1 MLYYPDGRSSFARY
15 IRAGLSFEPDISR
28 RDDASPNRFSL
39 HRQICSL
46 ILKSALDGRGAD
58 RKIDCSAD
66 ILLTADFP
74 GRELRIREAIRATAR
89 IDICFDPT
97 DFGADPGRPLELSP
111 EQALREIIENE
122 VDRAWGPFRLDAFV
136 DDVRELARCLHLL
149 THWDGRS
156 VVEIIQVMQE
166 LEPLVV
172 RHGHDVADFVSLYK
186 PPLLPF
192 AALKLYENGKQY
204 WDEFLDQ
211 RKLSVPLPGGA
222 WPADLPSE
230 NVLLFDTTGRTL
242 VVDEWGRLAV
252 GAAVTERLE
261 RSSRRTGAAQSVMDG
276 VA

>member
-15 IRAGLSFEPDISR
+15 IRVGLSFEPDISR
-28 RDDASPNRFSL
+28 RDDESPNRFSL

-46 ILKSALDGRGAD
+46 LLKSALDGRGAD

-74 GRELRIREAIRATAR
+74 GRELRVREAIRATAR

-122 VDRAWGPFRLDAFV
+122 VDRAWGPYRLDAFV

-149 THWDGRS
+149 AHWDGRS

-172 RHGHDVADFVSLYK
+172 RHGHDVADFVSLYR
-186 PPLLPF
+186 PSLPF
-192 AALKLYENGKQY
+192 AALKVDENGRQY

-211 RKLSVPLPGGA
+211 RKLSVPLPEGV
-222 WPADLPSE
+222 WPADLPGE
-230 NVLLFDTTGRTL
+230 DVLLFDAAGRTL
-242 VVDEWGRLAV
+242 IVDDWGRLAV
-252 GAAVTERLE
+252 GATVTERLQ
-261 RSSRRTGAAQSVMDG
+261 RSTQRAGAAQL
-276 VA
+276 VADNVA

>member
-1 MLYYPDGRSSFARY
+1 
-15 IRAGLSFEPDISR
+15 
-28 RDDASPNRFSL
+28 
-39 HRQICSL
+39 
-46 ILKSALDGRGAD
+46 
-58 RKIDCSAD
+58 
-66 ILLTADFP
+66 
-74 GRELRIREAIRATAR
+74 
-89 IDICFDPT
+89 
-97 DFGADPGRPLELSP
+97 LSP

-122 VDRAWGPFRLDAFV
+122 VDRAWRPYRLDAFV

-172 RHGHDVADFVSLYK
+172 RHGHDVDDFVSLYK

-211 RKLSVPLPGGA
+211 RKLSVPLPGGV

-252 GAAVTERLE
+252 GATVAERLQ
-261 RSSRRTGAAQSVMDG
+261 RSSQRAGAAQSAMDH